1 MGEEQQ
7 LDVERE
13 LYPDVKQELHLDVE
27 EELYRDMEDGQYF
40 VTLPGIINSRM
51 FTQCFVETQ
60 YKEYNQ
66 YCYGSVC
73 TLIDDENEPITL
85 ESGQL
90 L

>member
-13 LYPDVKQELHLDVE
+13 LYQDIKQELHLDVE
-27 EELYRDMEDGQYF
+27 EDLYMDMENEQY
-40 VTLPGIINSRM
+40 LPPPPGIINFRM
-51 FTQCFVETQ
+51 FTQCFVEAQ

-73 TLIDDENEPITL
+73 TLIDPSKYRHI
-85 ESGQL
+85 
-90 L
+90 

>member
-27 EELYRDMEDGQYF
+27 EELYRDMEDEQLF

-51 FTQCFVETQ
+51 FTQCFVETHSTR
-60 YKEYNQ
+60 NITSIVTVP
-66 YCYGSVC
+66 SVLLLMMK
-73 TLIDDENEPITL
+73 T
-85 ESGQL
+85 SQL
-90 L
+90 R